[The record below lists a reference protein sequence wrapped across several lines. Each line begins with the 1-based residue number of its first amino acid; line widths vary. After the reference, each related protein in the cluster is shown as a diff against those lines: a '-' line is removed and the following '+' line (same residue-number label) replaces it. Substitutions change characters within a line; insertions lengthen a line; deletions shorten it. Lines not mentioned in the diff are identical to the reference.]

1 MQLLSPEEIKD
12 QIILITSWHID
23 LGLLCKE
30 IHFKSFRNAISY
42 INKIAMISE
51 ENNHHPII
59 TNNYLLVIIKLTT
72 KDVGGLSQKDFDLAK
87 LIDQISL

>member
-1 MQLLSPEEIKD
+1 MQLLSSEEIKE
-12 QIILITSWHID
+12 QITLITSWHID
-23 LGLLCKE
+23 VDLLCRE

-42 INKIAMISE
+42 INKIAAISE

-72 KDVGGLSQKDFDLAK
+72 KDVDGLTQKDFDLAK
-87 LIDQISL
+87 LIDQIRL

>member
-1 MQLLSPEEIKD
+1 MHLLSPKEIKE
-12 QIILITSWHID
+12 QISLIDSWQID

-30 IHFKSFRNAISY
+30 IH
-42 INKIAMISE
+42 
-51 ENNHHPII
+51 HHPII

>member
-42 INKIAMISE
+42 INKIATISE

-72 KDVGGLSQKDFDLAK
+72 KDVGGLSQKRF
-87 LIDQISL
+87 